1 MAVTVVVGA
10 QWGDEGKG
18 RIVDWLAQQADLVIR
33 FQGGDNAGHTVINA
47 AGRFALHIIPSGI
60 FNPAA
65 VCIIGAG
72 TVVDPGGLL
81 NEIGILEAAGVS
93 TAGLLVDE
101 RATLVLAEHRQ
112 LDALQEDARAGQAR
126 IGTTRR
132 GIGPAYADKA
142 SRTGLRMGDLT
153 RPATL
158 AGKLARCL
166 ERLRPQILA
175 LGGQPAPL
183 DERLAELS
191 AWGDALGA
199 RIVDTLPRVHAAN
212 DAGRAILLEGQLGAL
227 RDLDWGTWPHV
238 TSSHPIAGAAAVG
251 AGLPPQAIDRVV
263 GVVKAY
269 TTAVGAGPMP
279 TELLGAEGDRLRDV
293 GAEYGATTGRPR
305 RCGWFDAVAVRHAAR
320 LNGFTHLAL
329 TKLDVLDAFAEI
341 PVGVGY
347 RLDGEAIDRVPW
359 PEDHARAAPILETA
373 PGWQAPTTAAR
384 HLDELPA
391 GARAYVE
398 RLERLCGGA
407 PAAFISVGPARDQL
421 IVRGW

>member
-18 RIVDWLAQQADLVIR
+18 RIVDWLAQSADLVIR
-33 FQGGDNAGHTVINA
+33 FQGGDNAGHTVINRF
-47 AGRFALHIIPSGI
+47 GRFALHIVPSGI
-60 FNPAA
+60 FNPEAA
-65 VCIIGAG
+65 CVIGAG

-81 NEIGILEAAGVS
+81 KEISQLEAAGVS
-93 TAGLLVDE
+93 TAGLFVEE

-112 LDALQEDARAGQAR
+112 LDALQEDARTGEAR

-158 AGKLARCL
+158 EGKLARCL

-175 LGGQPAPL
+175 LGGEPAPL
-183 DERLAELS
+183 AERLAELR
-191 AWGDALGA
+191 AWGEQLGH
-199 RIVDTLPRVHAAN
+199 RIVDTLPRVHAAV
-212 DAGRAILLEGQLGAL
+212 DAGRQVLLEGQLGAL

-238 TSSHPIAGAAAVG
+238 TSSHPTAGAAAVG

-279 TELLGAEGDRLRDV
+279 TELLDAHGDRLRDV
-293 GAEYGATTGRPR
+293 GGEYGATTGRPR

-329 TKLDVLDAFAEI
+329 TKLDVLDGFEHI
-341 PVGVGY
+341 PVGVAY
-347 RLDGEAIDRVPW
+347 DLDGCPIDRVPW
-359 PEDHARAAPILETA
+359 PEDHARARPILETA
-373 PGWQAPTTAAR
+373 PGWLAPTTEAR
-384 HLDELPA
+384 TLEALPA
-391 GARAYVE
+391 NARAYVE
-398 RLERLCGGA
+398 RLERLSGGA